1 MSVRFVVGRSGSGK
15 TWRCLEAVRAAL
27 RADSREGPLLVLLV
41 PEQASL
47 QVERALLSGGD
58 LAGFTRCEVLS
69 FRRLAYR
76 LQSQVWG
83 DERRVISPL
92 GRQMMLRHVLGEH
105 ADRLRFFGRVRRQVG
120 LPERLGRTVN
130 ELLEQ
135 EVRPGELDR
144 VAAELSGGT
153 TMLGAKL
160 ADLALLYREYLRQLG
175 PERADPA
182 EQLTV
187 ARRQLGRC
195 GWLRGARVWVDGFAG
210 FTVQQREFLVALA
223 GCVSEMEIAL
233 LMDPAARLI
242 DRPDEVPPEPF
253 DLFARTERTYERLAG
268 RLRNERIAVE
278 APRQLHGRPQPRFAR
293 SPALGLLER
302 TLFAGPAKPWK
313 CGRPADEVHLI
324 EAPNRR
330 SEVAAAVRH
339 VVQLT
344 RLGQR
349 PLRYRE
355 VAIILR
361 DLEPYYE
368 LLEAALSAHGV
379 PYFVDR
385 REPVAHHPAVEL
397 VRAALELLAE
407 DFSPHAVG
415 RLLKTGLTPLDEE
428 RGDELENYV
437 LAQGV
442 RGRELWYGADW
453 SFGRSLERRGRQEDS
468 GRLREAS
475 LKRINASR
483 RVLLEVLGD
492 WPTMARQETDATV
505 REWATALFALMGR
518 LGVADRLGQWWGQ
531 QSEVGHLDRAQ
542 EHQQV
547 WRDLVELLDDLVE
560 SLGEQRMAAEPF
572 REVVESG
579 LVGMKLALVPPRLDQ
594 VLVGSIERSRHP
606 EIKAALLL
614 GLSDRSFPMVPAEDN
629 VLNDGD
635 REALQA
641 AGVELAVG
649 SRQRL
654 LDERL
659 LGYIAMTRAAGSL
672 WLSWP
677 VADERGRGLQPSPFV
692 DQVRRAFG
700 EVTVRRLEDPAVR
713 PGIEDVTTPGNLA
726 GYMATVMRQHRAG
739 QTDAEQLK
747 PWLALYGWARCDEV
761 ARRAL
766 RRTLGSLTYGIDAS
780 LDERA
785 VALLYSDRRVL
796 RTSVSRLEKHS
807 ACPFEHFAAYVLGLE
822 ERQLFELAA
831 VDLGRLYHTILERF
845 ADVLIERNVT
855 LPELDDGA
863 IGETLGQISR
873 AAVEQLHDELMLS
886 DPAMGF
892 KLGQSERRMGRAL
905 RAQRFLWRGSS
916 FGPKWTELVFA
927 DEREAVLPAL
937 RVATPKGRTAVV
949 RGRIDRVD
957 VAQVGR
963 KLAAVVLD
971 YKSSRGR
978 RLDLAE
984 VVHGLA
990 LQLLSYLLV
999 LQDHGER
1006 WVGKSLLPAGVF
1018 CLPVLGGTRSVA
1030 RLEPEHDEE
1039 AFRAAPFKPRGV
1051 FDAGLLKQLD
1061 AEAGSGWSQRYVA
1074 FVKNDGAVGHIDTT
1088 DVASRGQLDG
1098 LLDRVRQ
1105 QIGRLADAILDG
1117 EIGVRPVRLGEW
1129 VPCRWC
1135 PYGAV
1140 CRIEPLMA
1148 SERELVKLTRSE
1160 VLDQLAASG
1169 RGVGDG

>member
-1 MSVRFVVGRSGSGK
+1 MSVRFVLGRSGSGK

-27 RADSREGPLLVLLV
+27 RTDPREGPLLVLLV

-47 QVERALLSGGD
+47 QVERALLSEGD
-58 LAGFTRCEVLS
+58 VAGFTRCEVLS

-76 LQSQVWG
+76 LLSQAGG
-83 DERRVISPL
+83 DERQVISPL
-92 GRQMMLRHVLGEH
+92 GRQMMLRYLLSEH
-105 ADRLRFFGRVRRQVG
+105 ADRLRFFGGVRGLAG

-130 ELLEQ
+130 ELMEQ
-135 EVRPGELDR
+135 EVEPGALER
-144 VAAELSGGT
+144 VAAELSGGSA
-153 TMLGAKL
+153 MLGAKL
-160 ADLALLYREYLRQLG
+160 ADMALLYREYLHQLG
-175 PERADPA
+175 QERADPT

-233 LMDPAARLI
+233 LMDPGARLI
-242 DRPDEVPPEPF
+242 DRPDEFPVEPF
-253 DLFARTERTYERLAG
+253 DLFARTERTYERLLG
-268 RLRNERIAVE
+268 CLRREGITVE
-278 APRQLHGRPQPRFAR
+278 APRRLAGRPQPRFAR
-293 SPALGLLER
+293 SPSLGLLER
-302 TLFAGPAKPWK
+302 SLFGGPAKSGK
-313 CGRPADEVHLI
+313 GDQRADDVLLV

-339 VVQLT
+339 VVRLT
-344 RLGQR
+344 RLGGH

-397 VRAALELLAE
+397 VGAVLELLAE
-407 DFSPHAVG
+407 DFSVRAVG
-415 RLLKTGLTPLDEE
+415 RLLKTGLTPLDDE
-428 RGDELENYV
+428 RADELENYV

-442 RGRELWYGADW
+442 RGRDLWYGEDW
-453 SFGRSLERRGRQEDS
+453 SYGRSLEGRGRQED
-468 GRLREAS
+468 GGKQRGAS
-475 LKRINASR
+475 LQRINASR

-492 WPTMARQETDATV
+492 WPAMAGREPDATV
-505 REWATALFALMGR
+505 REWAAALFALMERMGVAGR
-518 LGVADRLGQWWGQ
+518 LGEWWEQ
-531 QSEVGHLDRAQ
+531 QHEAGRLDRAQ

-547 WRDLVELLDDLVE
+547 WRDLVELLDDVVE
-560 SLGEQRMAAEPF
+560 SLGEQRMAVEAF

-606 EIKAALLL
+606 EIKAAVLL
-614 GLSDRSFPMVPAEDN
+614 GLSDRSFPMVAGEDN
-629 VLNDGD
+629 VLNDED
-635 REALQA
+635 REALEG
-641 AGVELAVG
+641 AGVELAVT

-659 LGYIAMTRAAGSL
+659 LGYIAMTRAAQSL

-677 VADERGRGLQPSPFV
+677 VADEQGRGLQPSPFLE
-692 DQVRRAFG
+692 QVRRAFG
-700 EVTVRRLEDPAVR
+700 ELTVQRLQDPAIR
-713 PGIEDVTTPGNLA
+713 PGIEDVTRPGNLA

-739 QTDAEQLK
+739 QIDAEQLE
-747 PWLALYGWARCDEV
+747 PWLALYGWARSEE
-761 ARRAL
+761 AAGRAL
-766 RRTLGSLTYGIDAS
+766 RRALGSLRYGIDAS

-785 VALLYSDRRVL
+785 VALLYGDRRVL
-796 RTSVSRLEKHS
+796 RTSVSRLERHS
-807 ACPFEHFAAYVLGLE
+807 ECPFEHFTAYALGLE

-845 ADVLIERNVT
+845 ADTLIERNVT
-855 LPELDDGA
+855 LAELEEGA
-863 IGETLGQISR
+863 ISEALGQISR
-873 AAVEQLHDELMLS
+873 AAVEQLHDELMVS

-892 KLGQSERRMGRAL
+892 KLRQSERRMGRAL
-905 RAQRFLWRGSS
+905 RAQRFLGRGSS
-916 FGPKWTELVFA
+916 FRPRGTELVFDDA
-927 DEREAVLPAL
+927 REAALPAL

-963 KLAAVVLD
+963 NLAAVVLD

-984 VVHGLA
+984 VLHGLA

-1006 WVGKSLLPAGVF
+1006 WVGEPLLPVGVF
-1018 CLPVLGGTRSVA
+1018 YSPVLGGMRSVA
-1030 RLEPEHDEE
+1030 CVEPAHDEE
-1039 AFRAAPFKPRGV
+1039 AFQAGPFKPRGV
-1051 FDAGLLKQLD
+1051 FDAGFLKQLD
-1061 AEAGSGWSQRYVA
+1061 SEAGSGRSQRYAA
-1074 FVKNDGAVGHIDTT
+1074 FVKKDGSVGHMDTT
-1088 DVASRGQLDG
+1088 DVASRPQLER
-1098 LLDRVRQ
+1098 LLDHVRQ
-1105 QIGRLADAILDG
+1105 QIGRLADAILEG
-1117 EIGVRPVRLGEW
+1117 EIGVYPVRLGEW

-1148 SERELVKLTRSE
+1148 NVRELAKLTRGE
-1160 VLDQLAASG
+1160 VLDQLGASG
-1169 RGVGDG
+1169 RGAGDG